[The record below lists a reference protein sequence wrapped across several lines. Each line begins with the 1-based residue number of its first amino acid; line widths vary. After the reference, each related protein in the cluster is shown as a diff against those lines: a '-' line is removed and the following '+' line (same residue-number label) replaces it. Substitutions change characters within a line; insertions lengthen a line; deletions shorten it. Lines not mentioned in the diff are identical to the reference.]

1 MDYTWVEW
9 LVLAARDTNTKG
21 TCSLSSWS
29 WSMMCEGHMKSVSS
43 GEDIRA
49 ENWGPKG
56 NSQYGV
62 RRGFREK
69 RILELGLN

>member
-1 MDYTWVEW
+1 
-9 LVLAARDTNTKG
+9 
-21 TCSLSSWS
+21 
-29 WSMMCEGHMKSVSS
+29 MKSVSS
-43 GEDIRA
+43 AEDIRA

-69 RILELGLN
+69 RILELGLNGEVGACWVWGD